1 MQKAPYIAACFLM
14 ALIPTF
20 AGLSV
25 SVTPA
30 GKDIFRVDIAPAENT
45 NSAIRIERNGKVL
58 WSGEA
63 QPLSSYGR
71 AQVPGIEISW
81 PAADKAIYGLGQR
94 FNGLNQS
101 GKKCEMWIRDEP
113 GQSGGEASYFCTPVL
128 FSTRGYALF
137 AADNP
142 EGDFDFNSSGDGH
155 NRYRRAG
162 QTATFYVACGG
173 SLKELLAARAR
184 IQGPFNGI
192 PDWAWGPWISRNS
205 YEKQDEAEAAI
216 RGMIKR
222 ELPVA
227 AIVQEAWKG
236 TSESGNFNNFSTER
250 WPRLDEYFNLC
261 AEHDIKT
268 ILWQV
273 PVIHP
278 SSPQYAVG
286 AEAGYFVKATDGSVR
301 PRHHWLEGFA
311 NVDFTNPKAVAW
323 WKDLLRPT
331 VRKGVY
337 GFKVD
342 DGEDI
347 EPDDV
352 FSDGHHGWQLH
363 NEYPVLYARAVASLF
378 KEENVSSV
386 LWVRSASL
394 GGEQTPALWAGDQ
407 YAKWEQL
414 RSLVPAGLSASISGA
429 PFWGHDI
436 GGYIGTPSPELY
448 IRWVQFGV
456 FCPLMQYHG
465 QTAREPW
472 NFGEEAEAAYKL
484 LANLRMKLKPTL
496 IALGKEAAR
505 TGMPIMRPMILEF
518 PDDPRFL
525 SEDSQYM
532 LGPDLL
538 VAPILEEGATKRIVK
553 FPNGKWIHLLDERE
567 FEGPADIEVEI
578 GLKSAPAFLRK
589 GASVFKELLAR
600 RTPPRHP

>member
-1 MQKAPYIAACFLM
+1 MQKASYFAACFLTM
-14 ALIPTF
+14 LTSSF
-20 AGLSV
+20 AGLDV
-25 SVTPA
+25 SVTSV
-30 GKDIFRVDIAPAENT
+30 GKNIFRVDVAPAEST
-45 NSAIRIERNGKVL
+45 NSAIQLERAGKVL
-58 WSGEA
+58 WTGHVQA
-63 QPLSSYGR
+63 LASYGQ
-71 AQVPGIEISW
+71 ANVPGIEISW
-81 PAADKAIYGLGQR
+81 PAADEAIYGLGQR
-94 FNGLNQS
+94 FNALNQA

-113 GQSGGEASYFCTPVL
+113 GQSGGDASYFCTPVL
-128 FSTRGYALF
+128 FSTRGYAIF

-142 EGDFDFNSSGDGH
+142 EGYFDFNSSGDGK

-162 QTATFYVACGG
+162 QTATIYVAFGR
-173 SLKELLAARAR
+173 SLKELIAARAR
-184 IQGPFNGI
+184 IQGPFGGI

-205 YEKQDEAEAAI
+205 YENQDEAEAAI
-216 RGMIKR
+216 RGMIER
-222 ELPVA
+222 RLPVA

-236 TSESGNFNNFSTER
+236 TSETGDFNNFNTNK
-250 WPRLDEYFNLC
+250 WPRLDEYFKLC
-261 AEHDIKT
+261 ADHDIKT

-278 SSPQYAVG
+278 SSPEYA
-286 AEAGYFVKATDGSVR
+286 AAANAGYFVKAADGSVR
-301 PRHHWLEGFA
+301 LRKHWLEGFA

-323 WKDLLRPT
+323 WKNLLRPT
-331 VRKGVY
+331 VRKGVS

-347 EPDDV
+347 EPEDV
-352 FSDGHHGWQLH
+352 FFDDRRGWQLH
-363 NEYPVLYARAVASLF
+363 NEYSVLYARAIASLF
-378 KEENVSSV
+378 KEENVRSV

-394 GGEQTPALWAGDQ
+394 DCERTPALWAGDQ

-448 IRWVQFGV
+448 IRWTQFGT

-472 NFGEEAEAAYKL
+472 NFGPDAEAAYKRL
-484 LANLRMKLKPTL
+484 TNLRMKLKPTL

-518 PDDPRFL
+518 PDDPRFVN
-525 SEDSQYM
+525 EDSQYM

-538 VAPILEEGATKRIVK
+538 VAPILEEGVTKRIVK
-553 FPNGKWIHLLDERE
+553 FPKGTWTQLLDQRD
-567 FEGPADIEVEI
+567 FVGPDDTEVEI
-578 GLKSAPAFLRK
+578 SLKSAPVFIRK
-589 GASVFKELLAR
+589 K
-600 RTPPRHP
+600 

>member
-1 MQKAPYIAACFLM
+1 MRRSRCIVVCFLAM
-14 ALIPTF
+14 LTGSF
-20 AGLSV
+20 AGLHI

-30 GKDIFRVDIAPAENT
+30 GKNIFRVDIAPAEST
-45 NSAIRIERNGKVL
+45 NSEIQIERDGKVF
-58 WSGEA
+58 WTG
-63 QPLSSYGR
+63 QVHPLASYGR
-71 AQVPGIEISW
+71 ARVPGIEISW
-81 PAADKAIYGLGQR
+81 PSSDEAIYGLGQR
-94 FNGLNQS
+94 FNSLNQS

-113 GQSGGEASYFCTPVL
+113 GQSGGEASYFCTPIL

-142 EGDFDFNSSGDGH
+142 EGDFDFNSSGDGQ

-162 QTATFYVACGG
+162 QTATFYVATGD
-173 SLKELLAARAR
+173 SLKELIAARAR
-184 IQGPFNGI
+184 IQGPFGGI

-205 YEKQDEAEAAI
+205 YENQDEAEAAI
-216 RGMIKR
+216 RGMIER
-222 ELPVA
+222 NIPVA

-236 TSESGNFNNFSTER
+236 TSESGNFNNFSAER
-250 WPRLDEYFNLC
+250 WPRLDEYFKLC
-261 AEHDIKT
+261 ADNDIKT

-278 SSPQYAVG
+278 SSPEYAAA
-286 AEAGYFVKATDGSVR
+286 AEAGYFVKAPDGSVR

-323 WKDLLRPT
+323 WKDLLRST
-331 VRKGVY
+331 VRKGIY
-337 GFKVD
+337 GFKAD

-352 FSDGHHGWQLH
+352 FSDGRRGWQLH
-363 NEYPVLYARAVASLF
+363 NEYSVLYARAVAALF
-378 KEENVSSV
+378 KEENMSSI

-394 GGEQTPALWAGDQ
+394 GCERTPALWAGDQ

-448 IRWVQFGV
+448 IRWVQFGA

-472 NFGEEAEAAYKL
+472 NFGEEAESAYKL
-484 LANLRMKLKPTL
+484 LVNLRLKLKPTL
-496 IALGKEAAR
+496 IALGREAAR

-518 PDDPRFL
+518 PDDARFVN
-525 SEDSQYM
+525 EDSQYM

-538 VAPILEEGATKRIVK
+538 VAPVLEEGSTKRTVK
-553 FPNGKWIHLLDERE
+553 FPKGTWIHPLDKRV
-567 FEGPADIEVEI
+567 FKGPADIEVEI
-578 GLKSAPAFLRK
+578 GLKSAPIFTRK
-589 GASVFKELLAR
+589 GAPIFKGL
-600 RTPPRHP
+600 

>member
-1 MQKAPYIAACFLM
+1 MQRASHIAACFLT
-14 ALIPTF
+14 LLTSSF
-20 AGLSV
+20 AGLSI
-25 SVTPA
+25 SVTPV
-30 GKDIFRVDIAPAENT
+30 GKGVFRVDVVPATST
-45 NSAIRIERNGKVL
+45 NSALQLERDGKVF
-58 WSGEA
+58 WTGQI

-71 AQVPGIEISW
+71 SQVPGIEISW
-81 PAADKAIYGLGQR
+81 PASDEAIYGLGQR
-94 FNGLNQS
+94 FNSFNQS

-142 EGDFDFNSSGDGH
+142 EGDFDFNSSGDGQ

-162 QTATFYVACGG
+162 QAATLYVAAGD
-173 SLKELLAARAR
+173 SLKQLVAARAR

-205 YEKQDEAEAAI
+205 YENQDEAEAAI
-216 RGMIKR
+216 RGMIER
-222 ELPVA
+222 NIPVA

-236 TSESGNFNNFSTER
+236 TSETGDFNNFNTNK
-250 WPRLDEYFNLC
+250 WPRLDEYFKLC
-261 AEHDIKT
+261 ADHGIKT

-278 SSPQYAVG
+278 SSPEYATA
-286 AEAGYFVKATDGSVR
+286 AEAGYFVKAPDGSVR
-301 PRHHWLEGFA
+301 LRKHWLEGFA

-323 WKDLLRPT
+323 WKDLLRPV

-352 FSDGHHGWQLH
+352 FSDGRRGWQLH
-363 NEYPVLYARAVASLF
+363 NEYSVPYAKAVASLF
-378 KEENVSSV
+378 REENVSSV
-386 LWVRSASL
+386 LWTRSGSL
-394 GGEQTPALWAGDQ
+394 GIERTPALWAGDQ

-448 IRWVQFGV
+448 IRWAQFGA

-472 NFGEEAEAAYKL
+472 NFGEEAEAAYTL
-484 LANLRMKLKPTL
+484 LAKLRMKLKPVL
-496 IALGKEAAR
+496 IALGKEAAK

-518 PDDPRFL
+518 PDDARFL
-525 SEDSQYM
+525 NEDSQYM

-538 VAPILEEGATKRIVK
+538 VAPVLEPGTKRMIK
-553 FPNGKWIHLLDERE
+553 FPKGTWIHPLDKRV
-567 FEGPADIEVEI
+567 FKGPADIEVEI
-578 GLKSAPAFLRK
+578 SLRSAPVFTRK
-589 GASVFKELLAR
+589 GATVFKGL
-600 RTPPRHP
+600 